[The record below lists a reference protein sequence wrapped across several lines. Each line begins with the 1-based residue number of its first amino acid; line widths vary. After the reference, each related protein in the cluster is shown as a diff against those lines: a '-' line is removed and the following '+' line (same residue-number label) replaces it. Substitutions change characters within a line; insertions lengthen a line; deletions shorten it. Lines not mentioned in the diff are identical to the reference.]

1 MCDSDLS
8 KPRGNFAGA
17 LCARGS
23 LLYWRKKV
31 GFRSA
36 RDKTSAAPSFFVTYR
51 HAKYQQI
58 GRQAA
63 PSLGRRLAALVVISD
78 LFSRKP
84 GAGGT
89 ARREGEGDGS
99 GRGGVAPARGSRRA
113 LARRAR
119 LG

>member
-1 MCDSDLS
+1 M
-8 KPRGNFAGA
+8 
-17 LCARGS
+17 
-23 LLYWRKKV
+23 

-84 GAGGT
+84 GAGGS
-89 ARREGEGDGS
+89 ARREGPGDGAA
-99 GRGGVAPARGSRRA
+99 GGGGVMGGRQGA
-113 LARRAR
+113 
-119 LG
+119 